1 MKSLVAVAALLISS
15 ASFALPRHVSI
26 PLGETRSVTIP
37 ERIATIEVSN
47 PDVLHVRTKS
57 DGRLTLE
64 PQTTGKTRVYLTTES
79 NAEVELVVFVTSGG
93 DVEVLM
99 PR

>member
-1 MKSLVAVAALLISS
+1 MKSLIAAATLLFAT
-15 ASFALPRHVSI
+15 ASFAVPRHVSI
-26 PLGETRSVTIP
+26 PLGETRAVTLP
-37 ERIATIEVSN
+37 EKVASIEVSN
-47 PDVLHVRTKS
+47 PDVLQVRTVS
-57 DGRLTLE
+57 AGRLSLE

-79 NAEVELVVFVTSGG
+79 NAEVELLVFVTSGG